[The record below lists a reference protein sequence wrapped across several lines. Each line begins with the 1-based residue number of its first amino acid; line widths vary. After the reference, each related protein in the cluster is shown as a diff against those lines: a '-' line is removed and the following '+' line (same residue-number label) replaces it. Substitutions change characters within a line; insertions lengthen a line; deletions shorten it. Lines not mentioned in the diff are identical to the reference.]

1 MDYKNHSIFK
11 RLEKLYDKKIN
22 IKISK
27 ISDQKD
33 GDTYIYRR
41 LSAMNIDNEVW
52 LYDNSTDIY
61 RPLNEEEI
69 EELYSGSIDDFCDK
83 LYVQNSIQRI
93 KNNKRKMQVA
103 ILKENDKEKQ
113 YHYRIASE
121 TIKTL
126 KNFLDINKKSV
137 KFVNY

>member
-1 MDYKNHSIFK
+1 
-11 RLEKLYDKKIN
+11 
-22 IKISK
+22 
-27 ISDQKD
+27 
-33 GDTYIYRR
+33 
-41 LSAMNIDNEVW
+41 MNTN
-52 LYDNSTDIY
+52 TDRNLQILQ
-61 RPLNEEEI
+61 PQEI

-93 KNNKRKMQVA
+93 KHNKRKMQVA

-113 YHYRIASE
+113 YHYRITSE